1 MMRLLAKIKTLI
13 QKLPLLTA
21 TNLLLLFTIASPVV
35 EAQTSKPARL
45 AIIIDDIGNHY
56 ELGKRAIDLPGE
68 ITYAILP
75 DTPQGAR
82 LANYVAKHAP
92 DKEIILHMPM
102 EAQGGQILGNLGLYD
117 RLQQNEFTQRL
128 HQALDE
134 IPNVIGV
141 SNHMGSHL
149 TRQREKMDWLMA
161 ELQPRNLF
169 FVDSKTT
176 TTDAA
181 ASAAIQHQVP
191 YISRDVFL
199 DHYRDLDAVKLNFD
213 KAVRYAQKDG
223 LAVLIGHPYRMTL
236 SFLEKE
242 LPRLQARGVE
252 LIGISSA
259 LNKSQ
264 KNQQVALNTQTSEDE
279 ILNPYILAE

>member
-1 MMRLLAKIKTLI
+1 M
-13 QKLPLLTA
+13 
-21 TNLLLLFTIASPVV
+21 
-35 EAQTSKPARL
+35 
-45 AIIIDDIGNHY
+45 
-56 ELGKRAIDLPGE
+56 
-68 ITYAILP
+68 TYAILP

-82 LANYVAKHAP
+82 LANYVVEHAP
-92 DKEIILHMPM
+92 EKEIILHMPM
-102 EAQGGQILGNLGLYD
+102 EAQGGQILGDLGLYD

-128 HQALDE
+128 QQALEE
-134 IPNVIGV
+134 IPNVKGV

-181 ASAAIQHQVP
+181 ASAAVRHQVP

-199 DHYRDLDAVKLNFD
+199 DHHRNIDAVQYNFD
-213 KAVRYAQKDG
+213 KAIRYAKKDG

-242 LPRLQARGVE
+242 LPKLQAKGIE
-252 LIGISSA
+252 LISISSA
-259 LNKSQ
+259 LNKSVE
-264 KNQQVALNTQTSEDE
+264 NQQVALNTPVNEGTPLS
-279 ILNPYILAE
+279 PFALAE